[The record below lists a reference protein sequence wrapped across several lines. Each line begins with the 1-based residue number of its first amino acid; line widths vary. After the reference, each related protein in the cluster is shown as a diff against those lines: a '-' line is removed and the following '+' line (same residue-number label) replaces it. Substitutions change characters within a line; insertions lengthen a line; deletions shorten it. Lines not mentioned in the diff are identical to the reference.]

1 MSSGPSGPVA
11 AVVGPPEPLPRVL
24 AAELGRLGFA
34 AEVLEAEGL
43 DRSDLA
49 GRLERRAFAAVVY
62 APSRRGPDLAEA
74 DAVLAALARPPEGE
88 GPRPVVIVLSSS
100 EVHEPSHHH
109 PGLAVEERPGSRPV
123 ANPVARAW
131 LELERRVAERLREL
145 DGTGPLTLLRPAPVP
160 LAGAPDPWSRLLS
173 GRFAATLPGHDPS
186 IQLLA
191 PEDLARAVA
200 RVLELGDEA
209 PGGIFQVMPA
219 GLVPLR
225 RALRLA
231 GVRRVALPGALRSA
245 ARRAYLRYSWSA
257 SGDAAARELGFVA
270 RRTSAQAV
278 AALRPEPRTDRLRSE
293 PEAPPSFDEFGLD
306 PGYVAAFERT
316 LFRFLHDVWWRVEPR
331 GTEHLPREGRA
342 VLVGVHRGFMPW
354 DGVMAL
360 HMVRRATGRTPRFL
374 LHPSLLKMPFLFNYM
389 TKLGGVPACRENSD
403 RMLGAGELLGV
414 FPEGIRGAFTH
425 YRRAYRLGEMGREE
439 YVRMALRNRV
449 PIVPF
454 VTVGSAEIFPVLA
467 HLEWPWW
474 QRFTEWPCFPVAPP
488 FPLLPVPLPSKWHT
502 RVLEPFHVE
511 ALHGPEAA
519 DDPEVVAAL
528 GAEVRRRM
536 IAALEGLLAR
546 RRHWFWGSLSPP

>member
-1 MSSGPSGPVA
+1 MSPPPV
-11 AVVGPPEPLPRVL
+11 AVVGPPEPLTRVL
-24 AAELGRLGFA
+24 AERLVRLGFP
-34 AEVLEAEGL
+34 AEPLETGGPAPDWP
-43 DRSDLA
+43 DRLGESA
-49 GRLERRAFAAVVY
+49 WRAVVY
-62 APSRRGPDLAEA
+62 APSRRGPDREETE
-74 DAVLAALARPPEGE
+74 AVLGALEARPAGE
-88 GPRPVVIVLSSS
+88 RPAPAVIVLSSS
-100 EVHEPSHHH
+100 EAHEPSHHH
-109 PGLAVEERPGSRPV
+109 PGLASEERPGSRPV
-123 ANPVARAW
+123 TNPVARAW
-131 LELERRVAERLREL
+131 LDLERRAAERVVGAR
-145 DGTGPLTLLRPAPVP
+145 LTLLRPAPVP
-160 LAGAPDPWSRLLS
+160 LTGAPDPWSRLLS
-173 GRFAATLPGHDPS
+173 GRLAATLPGHDPS

-200 RVLELGDEA
+200 RVLELGGDA
-209 PGGIFQVMPA
+209 PGGTFHVVPS

-245 ARRAYLRYSWSA
+245 PRRAYLRYSWSA
-257 SGDAAARELGFVA
+257 SGEAAERELGFVA
-270 RRTSAQAV
+270 RRASTDAV
-278 AALRPEPRTDRLRSE
+278 RALRAEIRGEVTGWDPGRPEPAGS
-293 PEAPPSFDEFGLD
+293 PPFDDFGLD
-306 PGYVAAFERT
+306 LGYVAAYSRT
-316 LFRFLHDVWWRVEPR
+316 LFRFLHDAWWRLETE
-331 GTEHLPREGRA
+331 GTEHLPHEGAA
-342 VLVGVHRGFMPW
+342 VLTGAHRGFMPW

-360 HMVRRATGRTPRFL
+360 EMVRRATGRTPRFL